1 MERMTTHT
9 AGRWADAAGAR
20 LRALGASF
28 GIVPAPLVPCPTYM
42 SSNGTVKQG
51 TTWGFGTT
59 DHSARRHPE
68 RSP

>member
-20 LRALGASF
+20 LRALAVSYGL
-28 GIVPAPLVPCPTYM
+28 VPNPLVPCPISM

-51 TTWGFGTT
+51 ITGGFGTT